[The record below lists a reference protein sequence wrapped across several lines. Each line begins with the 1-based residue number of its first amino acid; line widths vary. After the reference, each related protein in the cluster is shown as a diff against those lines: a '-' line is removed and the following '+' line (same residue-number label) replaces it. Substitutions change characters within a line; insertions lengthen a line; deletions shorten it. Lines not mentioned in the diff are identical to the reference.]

1 VVARQIF
8 NVFPQTQ
15 RPSFFRGH
23 FGNFQLGNSKSFP
36 IFLPPGV
43 YSSVLFTINI
53 LFELSLKISQFN
65 HADIPPVVI
74 ERFVIG

>member
-1 VVARQIF
+1 
-8 NVFPQTQ
+8 
-15 RPSFFRGH
+15 
-23 FGNFQLGNSKSFP
+23 LGNSKSFP
-36 IFLPPGV
+36 IFLPPGE
-43 YSSVLFTINI
+43 YSSVLFAINI